1 MTTSAGP
8 FTDDVFFV
16 LTDAD
21 GRSETLPLGEDPDLL
36 PRLQKL
42 PGFDNETFIE
52 AMSCTDVA
60 VSVLCAVDQP
70 GPSLLTDPSVPPP

>member
-36 PRLQKL
+36 PRLR
-42 PGFDNETFIE
+42 
-52 AMSCTDVA
+52 SCPDSTTRH
-60 VSVLCAVDQP
+60 SSRQ
-70 GPSLLTDPSVPPP
+70 